1 MSDNEQG
8 EAAGR
13 AEPGLP
19 LSQEEQEAKERQ
31 ARHIR
36 ELEAGLLAAEAAA
49 ARAAGKA
56 KVSSGGR
63 SYFMPRAGSQSPVRD
78 WNGARPK
85 TREERARQ
93 RAAKLEAEA
102 RRARDSSPQTP
113 GLDHVGAELDGDEAL
128 HMTTGGGGAGAGSKA
143 EFSRRDEARCSTP
156 KAGSPPKARFRDHS
170 SRRDHSFRRD
180 DTVRFEYE
188 GERDREEGGG
198 VSKCRIQSVSVP
210 TYVEG
215 GNWKCFL
222 AEFEDMVELGRI
234 DARSQLI
241 YLKQSI
247 PEEGR
252 LLLYRQKARTVED
265 AMALLS
271 AFYEPVKE
279 GTVALTELC
288 AIRRAPNERMVM
300 LRGRIEEKMREWPGS
315 RRLARVDREALVK
328 EYFYAAL
335 DDYGIRDYLK
345 LNREKLT
352 MDQMVAIAQDLL
364 DGHVREGSRKK
375 VLRTTEPDHESKRV
389 AELEKQLAEA
399 LSELNRERT
408 RNRGV
413 KPDILCWNC
422 GKRGHYSRSCKSPK
436 EGNGMKFRP
445 NRSRPTRSNKE
456 DRKPSN
462 ADSLN
467 GSTQNQ

>member
-8 EAAGR
+8 EATGR

-19 LSQEEQEAKERQ
+19 LSREDQEVKDRQ

-36 ELEAGLLAAEAAA
+36 ELEAGLIAAEAA

-63 SYFMPRAGSQSPVRD
+63 SYFMPRSNSQSPMRD
-78 WNGARPK
+78 WNGAKPK

-93 RAAKLEAEA
+93 RAARLEAEA
-102 RRARDSSPQTP
+102 RQARGSSPRVP
-113 GLDHVGAELDGDEAL
+113 GLENVGAEFNDDEAL
-128 HMTTGGGGAGAGSKA
+128 HMPTGGGGTGTGSKT
-143 EFSRRDEARCSTP
+143 EFSGRDEARCSTP
-156 KAGSPPKARFRDHS
+156 RGGSPPKSRFRDHS
-170 SRRDHSFRRD
+170 SRRDQSSRRD

-188 GERDREEGGG
+188 VGRDREEGGG

-210 TYVEG
+210 TYTEG

-222 AEFEDMVELGRI
+222 AEFDDMVELGRI

-252 LLLYRQKARTVED
+252 LLLYRQKARTAED
-265 AMALLS
+265 AIALLS

-315 RRLARVDREALVK
+315 RRLARIDREALVK

-352 MDQMVAIAQDLL
+352 VDQMVAIAQDLL

-375 VLRTTEPDHESKRV
+375 VLRTTEPEHESKRV

-399 LSELNRERT
+399 LLELNGERAK
-408 RNRGV
+408 NKGV

-422 GKRGHYSRSCKSPK
+422 GKKGHYSRSCKGPK

-445 NRSRPTRSNKE
+445 NRSRPTRRSKE